1 MEFLQYF
8 IDVLISGILF
18 LPLGLLEAVEAL
30 TGNTYTF
37 LAWFVNLGTI
47 ILLMVVIVVVL
58 IDVSS
63 DKNIKNFLKRIV
75 WTIIGYFSVNIL
87 LSLPVLLYEY
97 NNYYQN
103 SQFTIFTVV
112 VLYVTVAGV
121 VLAVHGERKSDFRT
135 YTTHNCKVLMIMYSP
150 ARVEDDSYTT
160 FINTGS
166 GVNVPI
172 HHDSSTYHE
181 AHIRLLLQPLKDG
194 LWAYEDATIGIE
206 LYRLKELQEG
216 SVIDITT
223 ISNDTYENESFVIT
237 DYEVIK

>member
-8 IDVLISGILF
+8 IDVITSGVLF
-18 LPLGLLEAVEAL
+18 SPLGLLVAVETL

-47 ILLMVVIVVVL
+47 ILLLVVSIVLL

-63 DKNIKNFLKRIV
+63 DKDIKKFLKRIV
-75 WTIIGYFSVNIL
+75 WTIIGYFSANIL

-103 SQFTIFTVV
+103 SQFTTFTVV
-112 VLYVTVAGV
+112 VLYVAVAGV
-121 VLAVHGERKSDFRT
+121 ALAVHGERKSDFKI
-135 YTTHNCKVLMIMYSP
+135 YTTYNCKVLMIMHSP

-160 FINTGS
+160 FINTGN

-181 AHIRLLLQPLKDG
+181 AHIRLLLRPLKDG
-194 LWAYEDATIGIE
+194 LWAYKDASISIN

-216 SVIDITT
+216 SIIDITS
-223 ISNDTYENESFVIT
+223 ISKDIYENESFVIT
-237 DYEVIK
+237 DYEVMK